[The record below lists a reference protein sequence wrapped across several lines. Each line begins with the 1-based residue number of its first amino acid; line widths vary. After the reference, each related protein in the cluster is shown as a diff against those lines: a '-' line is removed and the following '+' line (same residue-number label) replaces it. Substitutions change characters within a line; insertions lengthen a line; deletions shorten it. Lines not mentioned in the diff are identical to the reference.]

1 MRGPP
6 TLSYPADTG
15 GCFPGSKA
23 EGREADY
30 SHTFTAE
37 VKKKRS
43 HTSTHHTF
51 SRLPMMTKEK
61 KGGDFQVGYNTLGTL
76 TKILEKGT
84 EQYILIL
91 HGLTKESGVFACE
104 EGIM

>member
-1 MRGPP
+1 
-6 TLSYPADTG
+6 
-15 GCFPGSKA
+15 
-23 EGREADY
+23 
-30 SHTFTAE
+30 
-37 VKKKRS
+37 
-43 HTSTHHTF
+43 
-51 SRLPMMTKEK
+51 MMTKEK